1 MSRRKLAR
9 YRSKRDFGVTREPS
23 GRESRAT
30 RAGELRFVIQK
41 HAARRLH
48 YDLRLELDG
57 VFKSW
62 AVTRGPSL
70 DPEVK
75 RLAVE
80 VEDHP
85 LDYGDFEGTI
95 PKGEYGGGTVQLWD
109 RGFWAP
115 LPGVSPQSALKS
127 GNLKFLLE
135 GHRLKGEWVLVRMK
149 SDRTGGKRTN
159 WLLIKHRDRHARDD
173 GDRLLKTDKSIASG
187 RKMSQIAAGR
197 GARPRP
203 FMLAKSASRRKQPP
217 SVSARSSA
225 ARKIAGAAPPKFIA
239 PQLAR
244 LVPYAPADP
253 GWGHEIKFDGY
264 RMQMRVSRGQATLRT
279 RTGLDWSK
287 RFPEIADA
295 GSDLPDCL
303 IDGEIVALDRH
314 GLPSF
319 SALQSALVDEDTADL
334 VYFIFD
340 LLFAVGVDLR
350 RLPLAERKNQLFELL
365 DSEKTSA
372 RLRYVEHFET
382 AADALLRSACR
393 MSLEGVVSKRLDA
406 PYRSGRGDTW
416 LKTKCRAGH
425 EVVIGG
431 WTKREGQLRS
441 LLAGV
446 YDGRRLRYV
455 GRIGTGFGQ
464 KSTKGLL
471 PRLKA
476 LASEKNPFSG
486 DGAPPKAA
494 EVHWLRPE
502 LVAEIEFAGWTG
514 SGMIRQAA
522 FKGLRADKPAREV
535 GVEKVTKAN
544 RKGAPKRTTL
554 ESAATN
560 AVLGVSIS
568 NADKPL
574 WPDARRFETGD
585 QAGPRRVFRAS
596 RSLDD
601 RPPEGP
607 AVFARAS
614 SGRHRRP
621 AILPASRD
629 ARHFE
634 PDSPR
639 QGRRRPQALSPVRS
653 RGSAGRRSTNGR
665 RRIAPVELRARP
677 SGRPRTARLRS
688 RSRT

>member
-1 MSRRKLAR
+1 MPA
-9 YRSKRDFGVTREPS
+9 
-23 GRESRAT
+23 AT
-30 RAGELRFVIQK
+30 
-41 HAARRLH
+41 
-48 YDLRLELDG
+48 
-57 VFKSW
+57 
-62 AVTRGPSL
+62 
-70 DPEVK
+70 
-75 RLAVE
+75 
-80 VEDHP
+80 
-85 LDYGDFEGTI
+85 
-95 PKGEYGGGTVQLWD
+95 
-109 RGFWAP
+109 
-115 LPGVSPQSALKS
+115 
-127 GNLKFLLE
+127 
-135 GHRLKGEWVLVRMK
+135 
-149 SDRTGGKRTN
+149 
-159 WLLIKHRDRHARDD
+159 
-173 GDRLLKTDKSIASG
+173 
-187 RKMSQIAAGR
+187 
-197 GARPRP
+197 
-203 FMLAKSASRRKQPP
+203 
-217 SVSARSSA
+217 
-225 ARKIAGAAPPKFIA
+225 
-239 PQLAR
+239 
-244 LVPYAPADP
+244 
-253 GWGHEIKFDGY
+253 
-264 RMQMRVSRGQATLRT
+264 
-279 RTGLDWSK
+279 
-287 RFPEIADA
+287 
-295 GSDLPDCL
+295 LPDCL

-406 PYRSGRGDTW
+406 HYRSGRGDTW

-476 LASEKNPFSG
+476 LASEKSPFSG

-535 GVEKVTKAN
+535 GEEKVVKAS
-544 RKGAPKRTTL
+544 RKGAPRR
-554 ESAATN
+554 SAHASTATN
-560 AVLGVSIS
+560 AVLGVSLS

-574 WPDARRFETGD
+574 WPDAGDSKPVTKLDLARYFE
-585 QAGPRRVFRAS
+585 QAGPWMIDHLKGRPCSLVRVPDGIGGQRFFQRHAMPGTSNLIRLVKVAGDRKPYLQFDRVEALVAAAQMGGVELHPWNCEPGHPDVPGRLVFDLDPAPDVKFVRVVEAAARTQGSAS
-596 RSLDD
+596 RN
-601 RPPEGP
+601 
-607 AVFARAS
+607 
-614 SGRHRRP
+614 
-621 AILPASRD
+621 
-629 ARHFE
+629 
-634 PDSPR
+634 
-639 QGRRRPQALSPVRS
+639 
-653 RGSAGRRSTNGR
+653 SA
-665 RRIAPVELRARP
+665 
-677 SGRPRTARLRS
+677 
-688 RSRT
+688 